1 MADNV
6 DFLSPDEPRPSSTR
20 PEGDLPAD
28 FFDDAAEPSPLTT
41 PPPPTPEW
49 SPPHNPPPPPT
60 PPPDPEPA
68 APVGGG
74 SAARVVLG
82 LLMLGGFAATVAA
95 AMVSNPQTPTA
106 KAAAP
111 EATAE
116 AKEAP
121 AWSGR
126 VEALKKDLQ
135 ARLDSLTGRFKT
147 LETKVTDLPKP
158 APAADLTPIQ
168 GKVDDLGKA
177 VARIDELA
185 EKVDKIDKRLA
196 DLDGAL
202 KSTKDDLAKL
212 ADEAKKAPPAAAT
225 PTPTPEAEPKPDE
238 AALAMDRG
246 VDLFKSGKYQ
256 DAFDTFKALEAGD
269 SKDARVYYYAALS
282 RGMAT
287 NDWKGETLTIA
298 AKGAELEKSGATK
311 PADVDAVFSDL
322 SATLKPWLTY
332 FRKSAKP

>member
-1 MADNV
+1 
-6 DFLSPDEPRPSSTR
+6 
-20 PEGDLPAD
+20 
-28 FFDDAAEPSPLTT
+28 
-41 PPPPTPEW
+41 
-49 SPPHNPPPPPT
+49 
-60 PPPDPEPA
+60 
-68 APVGGG
+68 
-74 SAARVVLG
+74 
-82 LLMLGGFAATVAA
+82 MLGGFAATVAA
-95 AMVSNPQTPTA
+95 AMLSNPQAPAA

-111 EATAE
+111 EAPAE
-116 AKEAP
+116 AKEGP

-135 ARLDSLTGRFKT
+135 TRIDSLTGRFKM

-158 APAADLTPIQ
+158 APTADLTPIQ

-185 EKVDKIDKRLA
+185 EKVDKVDKRLA

-212 ADEAKKAPPAAAT
+212 ADEVKKAPPAAASPA
-225 PTPTPEAEPKPDE
+225 PTPSPAPEAEPKPDE
-238 AALAMDRG
+238 AALAMNRG
-246 VDLFKSGKYQ
+246 VDLFKAGKYQ
-256 DAFDTFKALEAGD
+256 DAYDTFKALEAGD
-269 SKDARVYYYAALS
+269 SKDARVFYYAALS

-311 PADVDAVFSDL
+311 AADVDAAFSDL
-322 SATLKPWLTY
+322 SATLKPWLAY